1 MKYKLKTKIVYNN
14 MLLNA
19 NLYTETI
26 KMFVVVFSNVQ
37 SCYTQV
43 LCFSRII
50 EHLSLQHKHCY
61 ISKGITVAKLS
72 PSPNTNW
79 GMSWF

>member
-26 KMFVVVFSNVQ
+26 KMFVTKCLTKQN
-37 SCYTQV
+37 
-43 LCFSRII
+43 L
-50 EHLSLQHKHCY
+50 K
-61 ISKGITVAKLS
+61 
-72 PSPNTNW
+72 P
-79 GMSWF
+79 

>member
-26 KMFVVVFSNVQ
+26 KMFVVVFSNDKV
-37 SCYTQV
+37 
-43 LCFSRII
+43 
-50 EHLSLQHKHCY
+50 
-61 ISKGITVAKLS
+61 TVMLHSSFMFK
-72 PSPNTNW
+72 
-79 GMSWF
+79 